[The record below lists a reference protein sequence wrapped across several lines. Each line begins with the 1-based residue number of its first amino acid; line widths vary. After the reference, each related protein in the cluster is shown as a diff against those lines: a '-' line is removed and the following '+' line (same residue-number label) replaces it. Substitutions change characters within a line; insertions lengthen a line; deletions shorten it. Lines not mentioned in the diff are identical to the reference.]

1 MEHTVKDV
9 LNLLKS
15 HGFYEIR
22 IVGDHHRLTNGKG
35 KFVTIAYSELK
46 DDIPLKTY
54 NLILK
59 QANLK

>member
-9 LNLLKS
+9 LKILNE

-35 KFVTIAYSELK
+35 KFVTVAYSELK
-46 DDIPLKTY
+46 DNIPLGTY

-59 QANLK
+59 QADLK